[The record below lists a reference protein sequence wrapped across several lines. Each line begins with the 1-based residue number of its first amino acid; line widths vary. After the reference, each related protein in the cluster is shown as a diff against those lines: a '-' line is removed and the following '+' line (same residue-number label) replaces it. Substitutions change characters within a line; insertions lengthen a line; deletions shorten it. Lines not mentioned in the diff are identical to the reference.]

1 VETPARATANIAV
14 VDDDPLV
21 SLLMNRVLTRAGYTV
36 TVYQSGEQ
44 LLDALDTTDYG
55 AVCLD
60 MSLPGLN
67 GLQVLTRAVA
77 LKPALRVI
85 LFSAAA
91 DDALQDACSAG
102 AFAVVSKAGSWDD
115 LREAVARALATP

>member
-1 VETPARATANIAV
+1 METPARATANIAV

-21 SLLMNRVLTRAGYTV
+21 SLLINRVLTRAGYTV

-44 LLDALDTTDYG
+44 LLDALATTDYG

-67 GLQVLTRAVA
+67 GLQVLTRAIA

-91 DDALQDACSAG
+91 DDVLQDACSAG

-115 LREAVARALATP
+115 LRETVARALATP